1 MNAVAGNAVI
11 DNHARSRPSDATAPW
26 ARRVLWVGGLT
37 QCAFGAFWL
46 VRGSATIGGVV
57 GLALLSLSALFLVG
71 LFTYARQ
78 AARGTAPRPSGTR
91 LAKRVEVQITVA
103 TVLEFAAAIILPL
116 VVSAAGHADWTLPSI
131 AITVGPLLLWLDYR
145 VRIPRYRPVGWALTI
160 GPLFLVAVMSGNAL
174 VATTGLS
181 AGLLLLA
188 TAFVGFREL
197 SATKLE
203 ARGGATA
210 PGLISEGASTMYD
223 RDLHVVFGAGQVGR
237 ALATQLAERGLAV
250 RVISRTRPVNLDEA
264 IEWRAADVTVPGA
277 AAAAAAGASVI
288 YQCLNAPYT
297 DWEARFPPLQR
308 AVIDAAEHTGALL
321 VSLENLYGYGPTTG
335 PMTEDLPLAATTVK
349 GRTRALMTQELLDA
363 AKAGRIRFAIGR
375 ASDFF
380 GAGVTESSLGERV
393 FANAVKG
400 KPADFVGNP
409 NLPHTYSYVPD
420 IAAGLATLGTDER
433 AIGGTWH
440 LPGPE
445 TVSTKAL
452 LEIVASE
459 LGHPVGVRALPKLA
473 VRALGIF
480 NPTIRELVEL
490 TYEFDAPFV
499 LDTTKF
505 ESTFGTAGTPLA
517 DAIRATLAWYQQR
530 DSNLPT
536 TRTRSAHAELAS
548 TQTNGRK
555 AVARRFGGGRITG
568 LALIALLTLALGY
581 LHFAGGSTAV
591 SVPAGAHAGQ
601 LTTLKSC
608 TYNTEKGA
616 YAADC
621 GTLVVPENRADP
633 HSRLIALPVI
643 VIRAHSAHPGDPDL
657 PPARRPRHHQHGVPG
672 RQPVHRPP
680 RRRARRLPRRRRL
693 RPARLPGGELGN
705 GALG

>member
-1 MNAVAGNAVI
+1 
-11 DNHARSRPSDATAPW
+11 
-26 ARRVLWVGGLT
+26 
-37 QCAFGAFWL
+37 
-46 VRGSATIGGVV
+46 
-57 GLALLSLSALFLVG
+57 
-71 LFTYARQ
+71 
-78 AARGTAPRPSGTR
+78 
-91 LAKRVEVQITVA
+91 
-103 TVLEFAAAIILPL
+103 
-116 VVSAAGHADWTLPSI
+116 
-131 AITVGPLLLWLDYR
+131 
-145 VRIPRYRPVGWALTI
+145 
-160 GPLFLVAVMSGNAL
+160 
-174 VATTGLS
+174 
-181 AGLLLLA
+181 
-188 TAFVGFREL
+188 
-197 SATKLE
+197 
-203 ARGGATA
+203 
-210 PGLISEGASTMYD
+210 MYD
-223 RDLHVVFGAGQVGR
+223 REVHVVFGAGQVGR
-237 ALATQLAERGLAV
+237 TLATQLAERGLAV
-250 RVISRTRPVNLDEA
+250 RVVSRTRPENLGEE
-264 IEWRAADVTVPGA
+264 IEWRAADVIVPGA

-308 AVIDAAEHTGALL
+308 GVIDAAEHTGALL
-321 VSLENLYGYGPTTG
+321 VSLENLYGYGPTTA

-380 GAGVTESSLGERV
+380 GAGVTESSLGARV

-433 AIGGTWH
+433 AIGGIWH

-452 LEIVASE
+452 LELVANE
-459 LGHPVGVRALPKLA
+459 LEHPVGVRALPKLA
-473 VRALGIF
+473 VRALGLF
-480 NPTIRELVEL
+480 NPTIRELIEL

-505 ESTFGTAGTPLA
+505 ESTFGTAGTPLT

-536 TRTRSAHAELAS
+536 TRTRTAHAELAL
-548 TQTNGRK
+548 TPPNRKKIVAKHFGR
-555 AVARRFGGGRITG
+555 GRITG
-568 LALIALLTLALGY
+568 LALIALLTLGLGY
-581 LHFAGGSTAV
+581 LHFAGSSTAV

-608 TYNTEKGA
+608 TYNTEKGP

-621 GTLVVPENRADP
+621 GTLVVPENRHDRN
-633 HSRLIALPVI
+633 SRLIALPVI
-643 VIRAHSAHPGDPDL
+643 VIHADSAHPGDPDL
-657 PPARRPRHHQHGVPG
+657 PPPRRPRHHQYGVPG
-672 RQPVHRPP
+672 REPLHRQA
-680 RRRARRLPRRRRL
+680 RRRARRLPRRRRIG
-693 RPARLPGGELGN
+693 PARLPGGELGN

>member
-11 DNHARSRPSDATAPW
+11 DGHARSRSGDATAPW

-46 VRGSATIGGVV
+46 VRGSATIGGVA
-57 GLALLSLSALFLVG
+57 GLALLVLSALFLVG
-71 LFTYARQ
+71 LFTYACR
-78 AARGTAPRPSGTR
+78 AAAGTAPRPS
-91 LAKRVEVQITVA
+91 AKRIEMQITIA
-103 TVLEFAAAIILPL
+103 TALEFAAAIILPL
-116 VVSAAGHADWTLPSI
+116 VVSETGHPDWTLPSI

-160 GPLFLVAVMSGNAL
+160 GPLILVAAMSGNAL

-181 AGLLLLA
+181 AGVLLLA
-188 TAFVGFREL
+188 TALAGFHEL
-197 SATKLE
+197 SAAKLE
-203 ARGGATA
+203 TRPAAIASHPISKGAR
-210 PGLISEGASTMYD
+210 TMHD
-223 RDLHVVFGAGQVGR
+223 HDVHVVFGAGQVGR
-237 ALATQLAERGLAV
+237 TLATQLAERGLAV
-250 RVISRTRPVNLDEA
+250 RAVSRTRPETLADE

-297 DWEARFPPLQR
+297 DWEARFPPLQG
-308 AVIDAAEHTGALL
+308 AVIDAAEHTSALL

-349 GRTRALMTQELLDA
+349 GRTRARMTQELLDA

-420 IAAGLATLGTDER
+420 ISAGLAILGTDDR

-452 LEIVASE
+452 LELVAGE
-459 LGHPVGVRALPKLA
+459 LKHPVGVRALPKLA

-480 NPTIRELVEL
+480 NPTIRELIEM

-505 ESTFGTAGTPLA
+505 ESTFGTAGTPLT

-536 TRTRSAHAELAS
+536 TQARSVHAELAP
-548 TQTNGRK
+548 TQPKSIRP
-555 AVARRFGGGRITG
+555 AV
-568 LALIALLTLALGY
+568 
-581 LHFAGGSTAV
+581 AGGSE
-591 SVPAGAHAGQ
+591 G
-601 LTTLKSC
+601 
-608 TYNTEKGA
+608 
-616 YAADC
+616 
-621 GTLVVPENRADP
+621 
-633 HSRLIALPVI
+633 
-643 VIRAHSAHPGDPDL
+643 
-657 PPARRPRHHQHGVPG
+657 
-672 RQPVHRPP
+672 
-680 RRRARRLPRRRRL
+680 
-693 RPARLPGGELGN
+693 
-705 GALG
+705 